1 MKRLAAILALL
12 TALSIG
18 WVPVFAV
25 PGRLAVEL
33 GMQDVA
39 TGASQASGHIHHS
52 NGCAGKQHHCPENA
66 KQQHPAVCA
75 ACIGVPAIM
84 IVMPVTPQPRI
95 VIPRAR
101 ELPFVALDNAPL
113 PRPPQTQPI
122 VSFRFTRR

>member
-18 WVPVFAV
+18 WVPVFAA

-33 GMQDVA
+33 GLQDIA

-52 NGCAGKQHHCPENA
+52 NSCTGKHHCPENA

-75 ACIGVPAIM
+75 ACIGAPAIM
-84 IVMPVTPQPRI
+84 IVMPVTPLPKI
-95 VIPRAR
+95 IIPPAR
-101 ELPFVALDNAPL
+101 ELALAALDSAPL
-113 PRPPQTQPI
+113 PRPPRI
-122 VSFRFTRR
+122 